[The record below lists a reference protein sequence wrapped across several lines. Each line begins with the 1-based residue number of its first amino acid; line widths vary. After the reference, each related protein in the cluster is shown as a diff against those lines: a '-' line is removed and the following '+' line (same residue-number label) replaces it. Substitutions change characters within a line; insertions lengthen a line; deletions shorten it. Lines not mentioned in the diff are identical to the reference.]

1 MIRVGTFDELRTEG
15 VIVVSGSRRRIAVFA
30 DGDDVF
36 AVENNCPHMG
46 FPLDK
51 GSVQNGILTCHWHQA
66 RFDLRSGCTFDLW
79 ADDVPRHR
87 VERRGD
93 EIFVDPDPAV
103 TLDLEKEQ
111 ARLMRG
117 VEQNVALVQAKSILA
132 LLERDVP
139 IAEIIRPV
147 VAFAGE
153 NLSMM
158 SEGLTR
164 LTCVAR
170 LFPNLA
176 PETAHLALYYAV
188 RQIAQETNR
197 SVPRRDRTPL
207 DTDDHDLETLR
218 GWLNQWVQTRHQDAA
233 ERTLLTGI
241 ESLDA
246 QSLATL
252 LFSAA
257 TVRMYA
263 AGGHHLEDC
272 NKILELAEIL
282 GSAELRHLLP
292 LVTNRMAESRGQE
305 ESTNWHHPVQI
316 VAPLRELE
324 SRLDRCLAL
333 PRRDD
338 WRADDEFAA
347 ILLGDDPLAILETIE
362 VALAEGAPA
371 PLIAREV
378 AFAAATRLARFAT
391 SNEVTDWFNPQ
402 HTFIYANGIYQA
414 TLRSSDPLVV
424 RGVLHGAISVYMD
437 RFLNVP
443 ATPLPSERK
452 QAAQEGSLRGLV
464 DLLDQRAN
472 LEEVADCAAGYLKG
486 GNDFTA
492 LVDRLTFA
500 TVREDLDFH
509 SLQVLEASV
518 NQCTAWDHDPARVEV
533 IITGAVRNLAAHC
546 PTRRAGQQTAT
557 IARRLHRGEK
567 IFEEA

>member
-1 MIRVGTFDELRTEG
+1 MIRAGTIAELKDKG
-15 VIVVSGSRRRIAVFA
+15 VIVVAGSSRRIAVFA
-30 DGDDVF
+30 DGEDIF

-87 VERRGD
+87 VEQRGD
-93 EIFVDPDPAV
+93 EIYVDPDPAE
-103 TLDLEKEQ
+103 TLDLDKEQ

-117 VEQNVALVQAKSILA
+117 VEQNVSLVQAKSILA

-147 VAFAGE
+147 VDFAGE

-158 SEGLTR
+158 SEGLVR

-170 LFPNLA
+170 LYPYLA
-176 PETAHLALYYAV
+176 AETAHFALYYAV
-188 RQIAQETNR
+188 RQIAQETNN

-207 DTDDHDLETLR
+207 AAGDHGLATLR
-218 GWLNQWVQTRHQDAA
+218 SWLTQWVQTRHQDAA

-241 ESLDA
+241 KSLNAHD
-246 QSLATL
+246 LATL

-272 NKILELAEIL
+272 NKILELVDIL
-282 GSAELRHLLP
+282 GPDQLRHLLP
-292 LVTNRMAESRGQE
+292 LATHRMAESRGQE

-316 VAPLRELE
+316 VEPLRELE
-324 SRLDRCLAL
+324 TRLEDCLAP

-338 WRADDEFAA
+338 WHADDTFAA
-347 ILLGDDPLAILETIE
+347 TLLGDDPIEILTMFEAVLAD
-362 VALAEGAPA
+362 GAP
-371 PLIAREV
+371 PHLVAREV

-414 TLRSSDPLVV
+414 TRRSTDPMVV
-424 RGVLHGAISVYMD
+424 RGIMHGAISVYMD

-443 ATPLPSERK
+443 AAQLPSER
-452 QAAQEGSLRGLV
+452 QRSSPDRSLRQLV

-472 LEEVADCAAGYLKG
+472 LEDVADTAAAYLAQG
-486 GNDFTA
+486 DDFTA

-509 SLQVLEASV
+509 SLQVLEAAV
-518 NQCTAWDHDPARVEV
+518 NQCNAWDLEPDRVEV
-533 IITGAVRNLAAHC
+533 ILTGAVRNLAAHC

-557 IARRLHRGEK
+557 IARRLHRGER